1 MKKIQIDTIA
11 FLLIISILGIVNF
24 AVINKPEVS
33 ELENRALKQ
42 KPDFTLAALADGS
55 FFTDYNE
62 YYNDTFIFRD
72 NILKLSSNIQQ
83 SMFFSGSDVKI
94 IVSDKSK
101 EYNTAPDNQNTD
113 ESSNDQKNPEST
125 NEGINVKEPQET
137 PQPTPTQKQ
146 YNESDGVGYWLVIDG
161 KAVELFKFN
170 KDSFDYYAEVL
181 NEYYARLG
189 NKMSVYSLIA
199 PTNSEFVQLR
209 QYKGITDSQ
218 NNAIGY
224 LSTKFTDGI
233 TAVNAYDIL
242 NEHKDEY
249 IYFRSDHHWTA
260 LGAYYAYRAFME
272 TKGEE
277 PVPLENYE
285 EVQIDNFLGSTYA
298 KTRDKSI
305 EKNPDTIYAYKPFVN
320 YKYEMHHYNECDEA
334 EIIDMKYAD
343 TKLDKYLVF
352 LSSGD
357 STWAVI
363 NTDNKNGKKLLVIKD
378 SYGNSFVPF
387 LLPHYEEIYVLDP
400 RFYDFN
406 TIGMDVIDFIHDKGI
421 NELLFVNYMENVNY
435 KEYMH
440 SLDNLM
446 GQD

>member
-1 MKKIQIDTIA
+1 MKKMQIDTIA
-11 FLLIISILGIVNF
+11 FLLIISILGIANF

-33 ELENRALKQ
+33 ELENRALKK

-72 NILKLSSNIQQ
+72 NILQLSSNIQQ

-113 ESSNDQKNPEST
+113 ESSNNQKNPEST
-125 NEGINVKEPQET
+125 NEGINIEEPQES
-137 PQPTPTQKQ
+137 PQPIPTQKQ

-170 KDSFDYYAEVL
+170 KESFNYYADVL

-189 NKMSVYSLIA
+189 NKMPIYSLIA

-224 LSTKFTDGI
+224 LSTKFTNGI

-285 EVQIDNFLGSTYA
+285 EVKIDNFLGSTYA

-305 EKNPDTIYAYKPFVN
+305 EKNPDTIYAYKPFVK

-363 NTDNKNGKKLLVIKD
+363 STDKMAK
-378 SYGNSFVPF
+378 SFW
-387 LLPHYEEIYVLDP
+387 L
-400 RFYDFN
+400 
-406 TIGMDVIDFIHDKGI
+406 
-421 NELLFVNYMENVNY
+421 
-435 KEYMH
+435 
-440 SLDNLM
+440 
-446 GQD
+446 